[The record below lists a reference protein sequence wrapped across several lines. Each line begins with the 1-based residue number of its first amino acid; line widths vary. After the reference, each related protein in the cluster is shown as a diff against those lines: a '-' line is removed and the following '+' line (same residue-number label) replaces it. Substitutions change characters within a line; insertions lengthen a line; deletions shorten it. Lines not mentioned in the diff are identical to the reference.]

1 MMTNGNLG
9 AEKAICA
16 YIEQI
21 VDAGEKIRV
30 RNLHFKLK
38 AKRTEE
44 CIASA
49 KKNKEAKAE
58 IKAINDQR
66 QKDLAQGSTFN
77 TTYYIVL

>member
-1 MMTNGNLG
+1 VMTNGNLG

-38 AKRTEE
+38 AKKTGRHRFG
-44 CIASA
+44 
-49 KKNKEAKAE
+49 KKAQVAKAE
-58 IKAINDQR
+58 VKAINDQR
-66 QKDLAQGSTFN
+66 
-77 TTYYIVL
+77 